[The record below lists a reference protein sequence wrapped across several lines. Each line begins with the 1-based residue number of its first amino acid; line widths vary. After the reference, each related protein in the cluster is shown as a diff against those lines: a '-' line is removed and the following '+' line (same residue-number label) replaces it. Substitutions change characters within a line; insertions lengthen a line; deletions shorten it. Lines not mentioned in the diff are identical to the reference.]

1 MAKRLSRADIDRI
14 GCIIVDQYDN
24 AFPKVGTMPRRIDP
38 ANMAEVVL
46 GLHIRFLKLS
56 PDGSIL
62 GLACFHDVTVQL
74 PTGGGLVMELQ
85 LSSRDIVLDV
95 SLKAD
100 SMTGRRNFTTA
111 HELAHHILIRLYPEY
126 YQHDLGNRVEY
137 VYRDSTGSKNW
148 VEWQANSLAEVLLM
162 PEDTVLSC
170 IQMFGFTPITDA
182 LLTGK
187 DLTKEIVR
195 FNDIAAYLS
204 VSRQAL
210 AIRMKRMGV
219 VNEAFLACFHF
230 PAVCTE

>member
-1 MAKRLSRADIDRI
+1 MPKRLSRADITRI
-14 GCIIVDQYDN
+14 GCSIVDQYDA
-24 AFPKVGTMPRRIDP
+24 AFPKVGTMPRPIDP
-38 ANMAEVVL
+38 ASMAKVVL
-46 GLHIRFLKLS
+46 GLRIRFLKLS

-62 GLACFHDVTVQL
+62 GCACFQDVTVQL
-74 PTGGGLVMELQ
+74 PTGEGLVMEVQ
-85 LSSRDIVLDV
+85 LSPRDIVLDV
-95 SLKAD
+95 SLMAD

-111 HELAHHILIRLYPEY
+111 HELAHHILVRLFPEY
-126 YQHDLGNRVEY
+126 YQHNLDNRVEY
-137 VYRDSTGSKNW
+137 LYRDSAGPKSW
-148 VEWQANSLAEVLLM
+148 LEWQANNLAEVLLM

-182 LLTGK
+182 LPTGK